1 MCVCVRHSSKGVLQW
16 DKQNRTE
23 GTSMNEGGRVCVIVQ
38 KVCVCVSVCV
48 CACVIVQRVCVVCV
62 CVCVCASRIV
72 QKVKCVV
79 CVCVCVCYKE
89 TNRTE
94 QNERQ

>member
-1 MCVCVRHSSKGVLQW
+1 MCVRVCVCVCVRHSSKGVLQW

-23 GTSMNEGGRVCVIVQ
+23 GTPMNEGGRVCVIVQ
-38 KVCVCVSVCV
+38 K
-48 CACVIVQRVCVVCV
+48 
-62 CVCVCASRIV
+62 
-72 QKVKCVV
+72 V